1 MLSGAATLGLLMA
14 QTRARGPLGQIGQGD
29 DKPSESAEP
38 MTLFL
43 CGDVMTGR
51 GIDQVLPRD
60 QLKAVRCSGLLG
72 GLIREAR

>member
-43 CGDVMTGR
+43 RTAST
-51 GIDQVLPRD
+51 
-60 QLKAVRCSGLLG
+60 KW
-72 GLIREAR
+72 